1 MPEHPPSY
9 PNGSGSVAAIA
20 GHPIHPLVIPIPIG
34 GMFFTLCAD
43 IALWMTGEA
52 MWFEVSKWLLLIT
65 FVSGLLAGVAGA
77 IELFGLPRARTLAIG
92 LIHGGGNIVVL
103 GLVALN
109 YWLRQGW
116 APEQVGP
123 GGIALTVA
131 AVGLAGITGWL
142 GGELAFRHGIGV
154 SEAVGSRVSGPLR

>member
-1 MPEHPPSY
+1 MPKHQPSY

-20 GHPIHPLVIPIPIG
+20 GHPIHPLIVPIPIG

-52 MWFEVSKWLLLIT
+52 MWFEVTRWLLLIT
-65 FVSGLLAGVAGA
+65 LFSGLLAGVAGA
-77 IELFGLPRARTLAIG
+77 IELFGLHRARTLPIG
-92 LIHGGGNIVVL
+92 LIHGGGNVVVI

-109 YWLRQGW
+109 CWLRQGW
-116 APEQVGP
+116 APEQVVP
-123 GGIALTVA
+123 AGIALTA
-131 AVGLAGITGWL
+131 AAIGLAGITGWL

-154 SEAVGSRVSGPLR
+154 SETVGSEASGPLR